1 MLTLS
6 GVPKTSDFVRILGLQ
21 TSQKAT
27 RIDLEQRVSKFGIY
41 LEVQVQG
48 TAHVHILRCLVG
60 TIFAKMDATMS
71 DGSSL
76 SSSSHNETESSSSEE
91 ETGED
96 DEVTRKRARYSC
108 TFRPESNSFKW
119 AKSSRKGPSFAFC
132 TVCSCDI
139 SVAYGGKK
147 DLKRHELTGVHQ
159 SAGMSVKATRSL
171 TGYFTNASG
180 PKREQAVVEAE
191 VNFSY
196 FIGEHHLALALA
208 DYCSRL
214 FPSLFPSLF
223 PDSAVAKAFKCGRT
237 KATAIMKVVAQE
249 VIEDLSRLE
258 ESRFFSVRSDESAD
272 ITVQQQCAI
281 MLQFFD
287 NNDGEV

>member
-6 GVPKTSDFVRILGLQ
+6 GVTKTSDFVRILGLQ

-48 TAHVHILRCLVG
+48 TAHAHILRCLVG

-76 SSSSHNETESSSSEE
+76 SSSSHNETESSSSED
-91 ETGED
+91 ETSED

-132 TVCSCDI
+132 TVCSRDI

-159 SAGMSVKATRSL
+159 SASMSVKATRSL

-191 VNFSY
+191 VNF
-196 FIGEHHLALALA
+196 IGEHHLALALA
-208 DYCSRL
+208 DHCSR
-214 FPSLFPSLF
+214 LFPSLF
-223 PDSAVAKAFKCGRT
+223 PDSAVAKAFKCGHT
-237 KATAIMKVVAQE
+237 KATAIVKVVAQQ

-258 ESRFFSVRSDESAD
+258 ESQFFSVRSDESTG

-287 NNDGEV
+287 NNDGKV